1 MTITQLKYTLA
12 VAEYGNFT
20 TASEKCFVTQPTLS
34 MQVQKLEEE
43 LGVTIFNRSTKP
55 LQVTEV
61 GEKVLNQARKI
72 IEESTRMNDVISEEK
87 GVIGGTLK
95 VGIIPTVTSTLLP
108 LFLNIFTKKHKNVD
122 LKIEEFNTETI
133 VQKLEDNS
141 IDCAIAATPL
151 NNEKVIERP
160 LYYEPFVAYVPKHH
174 SLSGNKYLEIDD
186 LTNGDLLIL
195 QDGHCFRN
203 QVLNLCSLEDLNK
216 QYELKSGSFETLIN
230 LSNNGPW
237 MTIIPYLHSNNLSP
251 KNIENVIPFQ
261 DPAPAREIS
270 MIYSKSQLKLPV
282 INALMSNISSVIRG
296 QIKYNDI
303 KIMLS
308 LIHI

>member
-12 VAEYGNFT
+12 VAEHGNFT

-72 IEESTRMNDVISEEK
+72 IEESSRMNDVISEEK
-87 GVIGGTLK
+87 GIIGGTLK

-151 NNEKVIERP
+151 SNDKVIERP

-203 QVLNLCSLEDLNK
+203 QVLNLCSVEDLNK

-251 KNIENVIPFQ
+251 KNIENIIPFQ

-303 KIMLS
+303 KIMS
-308 LIHI
+308 PVSV

>member
-12 VAEYGNFT
+12 VAEHGNFT
-20 TASEKCFVTQPTLS
+20 TASDKCFVTQPTLS

-43 LGVTIFNRSTKP
+43 LGVIIFNRSTKP
-55 LQVTEV
+55 LQVTDI
-61 GEKVLNQARKI
+61 GKKVLFQAKKI
-72 IEESTRMNDVISEEK
+72 VEESSRMNDVVSEEK
-87 GVIGGTLK
+87 GIIGGTLK
-95 VGIIPTVTSTLLP
+95 VGIIPTVSSTLLP
-108 LFLNIFTKKHKNVD
+108 LFLNIFLKKHKNVE

-133 VQKLEDNS
+133 NQKLEDNT

-151 NNEKVIERP
+151 NNNRIIERP
-160 LYYEPFVAYVPKHH
+160 LYYEPFVAYVPEHH
-174 SLSGNKYLEIDD
+174 FLAGNNTLGVDD
-186 LTNGDLLIL
+186 LSNSDILIL
-195 QDGHCFRN
+195 KDGHCFRN
-203 QVLNLCSLEDLNK
+203 QVLNLCSFEDLNK

-251 KNIENVIPFQ
+251 KNLENIIPFEE
-261 DPAPAREIS
+261 PSPAREIS

-282 INALMSNISSVIRG
+282 INALTTTISSVVRG

-303 KIMLS
+303 KIMS
-308 LIHI
+308 PVN

>member
-12 VAEYGNFT
+12 VAEHGNFT

-43 LGVTIFNRSTKP
+43 LGITIFNRSTKP

-87 GVIGGTLK
+87 GIIGGTLK

-108 LFLNIFTKKHKNVD
+108 LFLNIFTKKNKNVD
-122 LKIEEFNTETI
+122 LKIEEFNTETL

-151 NNEKVIERP
+151 SNDKVLERP

-174 SLSGNKYLEIDD
+174 SLSGNKYLELDD

-251 KNIENVIPFQ
+251 KNIENIIPFQ

-303 KIMLS
+303 KIMS
-308 LIHI
+308 PVSV

>member
-43 LGVTIFNRSTKP
+43 LGVTIFIRSTKP
-55 LQVTEV
+55 LQVTDV
-61 GEKVLNQARKI
+61 GEKVLFQARKI
-72 IEESTRMNDVISEEK
+72 VEESSRMNDVISEEK
-87 GVIGGTLK
+87 GIIGGTLK
-95 VGIIPTVTSTLLP
+95 VGIIPTVSSTLLP
-108 LFLNIFTKKHKNVD
+108 LFLNIFIKKHKNVE
-122 LKIEEFNTETI
+122 LKIEEYNTDTLSK
-133 VQKLEDNS
+133 KLEDNT

-151 NNEKVIERP
+151 NNSKIIERP
-160 LYYEPFVAYVPKHH
+160 IYYEPFVAYVPEHH
-174 SLSGNKYLEIDD
+174 FLSGNKSLGLDD
-186 LTNGDLLIL
+186 LSNSDLLIL
-195 QDGHCFRN
+195 EDGHCFRN
-203 QVLNLCSLEDLNK
+203 QVLNLCSIDDVNK

-237 MTIIPYLHSNNLSP
+237 MTIIPYLHSNNLSSN
-251 KNIENVIPFQ
+251 NIQNIIPFE

-282 INALMSNISSVIRG
+282 INALMDTISSVIRG

-303 KIMLS
+303 KIMS
-308 LIHI
+308 PASV

>member
-55 LQVTEV
+55 LQVTEI
-61 GEKVLNQARKI
+61 GNKVLIQARKI
-72 IEESTRMNDVISEEK
+72 VEESSRMNDVISEEK
-87 GVIGGTLK
+87 GIIGGTLN
-95 VGIIPTVTSTLLP
+95 VGIIPTVSSTLLP
-108 LFLNIFTKKHKNVD
+108 LFLNIFIKKHKNVE
-122 LKIEEFNTETI
+122 LRIEEYNTDTI
-133 VQKLEDNS
+133 MKKLEDNT

-151 NNEKVIERP
+151 SNQKIIERP
-160 LYYEPFVAYVPKHH
+160 LYYEPFVAYVPEHH
-174 SLSGNKYLEIDD
+174 FLSGNKSLALSD
-186 LTNGDLLIL
+186 LSNSDLLIL
-195 QDGHCFRN
+195 QDGHCFRD
-203 QVLNLCSLEDLNK
+203 QVLNLCTLEDLNK
-216 QYELKSGSFETLIN
+216 QYELKSGNFETLIN

-251 KNIENVIPFQ
+251 KNIQNIIPFE

-270 MIYSKSQLKLPV
+270 MVYSKSQLNLPV

-303 KIMLS
+303 KIVS
-308 LIHI
+308 PASV

>member
-12 VAEYGNFT
+12 VAEHGNFT
-20 TASEKCFVTQPTLS
+20 TASDKCFVTQPTLS

-43 LGVTIFNRSTKP
+43 LSVVIFNRSTKP
-55 LQVTEV
+55 LQVTDI
-61 GEKVLNQARKI
+61 GKKVLFQAKKI
-72 IEESTRMNDVISEEK
+72 VEESSRMNDVVSEEK
-87 GVIGGTLK
+87 GIIGGTLK
-95 VGIIPTVTSTLLP
+95 VGIIPTVSSTLLP
-108 LFLNIFTKKHKNVD
+108 LFLNIFLKKHKNVE

-133 VQKLEDNS
+133 SQKLEDNT

-151 NNEKVIERP
+151 NNNTIIERP
-160 LYYEPFVAYVPKHH
+160 LYYEPFIAYVPEHH
-174 SLSGNKYLEIDD
+174 FLAGNKTLGVDD
-186 LTNGDLLIL
+186 LSNGDILIL
-195 QDGHCFRN
+195 KDGHCFRN
-203 QVLNLCSLEDLNK
+203 QVLNLCSFEDLNK

-251 KNIENVIPFQ
+251 KNLENIIPFEE
-261 DPAPAREIS
+261 PSPAREIS

-282 INALMSNISSVIRG
+282 INALTTTISSVVRG

-303 KIMLS
+303 KIMS
-308 LIHI
+308 PVN

>member
-12 VAEYGNFT
+12 VAEHGNFT
-20 TASEKCFVTQPTLS
+20 TASDKCFVTQPTLS

-43 LGVTIFNRSTKP
+43 LGVVIFNRSTKP

-61 GEKVLNQARKI
+61 GQKVLFQAKKI
-72 IEESTRMNDVISEEK
+72 VEESSRMNDVVSEEK
-87 GVIGGTLK
+87 GIIGGTLK
-95 VGIIPTVTSTLLP
+95 VGIIPTVSSTLLP
-108 LFLNIFTKKHKNVD
+108 LFLNIFTKKHKNVE

-133 VQKLEDNS
+133 NQKLEDNT

-151 NNEKVIERP
+151 NNNRIIERP
-160 LYYEPFVAYVPKHH
+160 LYYEPFVAYVPEHH
-174 SLSGNKYLEIDD
+174 FLAGNKILEVDD
-186 LTNGDLLIL
+186 LSNGDILIL
-195 QDGHCFRN
+195 KDGHCFRN
-203 QVLNLCSLEDLNK
+203 QVLNLCSFEDLNK

-251 KNIENVIPFQ
+251 KNLENIIPFEE
-261 DPAPAREIS
+261 PSPAREIS

-282 INALMSNISSVIRG
+282 INALTTTISSVIRG

-303 KIMLS
+303 KIMS
-308 LIHI
+308 PVN

>member
-12 VAEYGNFT
+12 VAEHGNFT
-20 TASEKCFVTQPTLS
+20 TASDKCFVTQPTLS

-43 LGVTIFNRSTKP
+43 LGVVIFNRSTKP
-55 LQVTEV
+55 LQVTEI
-61 GEKVLNQARKI
+61 GQKVLFQAKKI
-72 IEESTRMNDVISEEK
+72 VEESSRMNDVVSEEK
-87 GVIGGTLK
+87 GIIGGTLK
-95 VGIIPTVTSTLLP
+95 VGIIPTVSSTLLP
-108 LFLNIFTKKHKNVD
+108 LFLNIFTKKHKNVE

-133 VQKLEDNS
+133 NQKLEDNT

-151 NNEKVIERP
+151 NNNRIIERP
-160 LYYEPFVAYVPKHH
+160 LYYEPFVAYVPNHH
-174 SLSGNKYLEIDD
+174 FLAGNKVLEVDD
-186 LTNGDLLIL
+186 LSNGDILIL
-195 QDGHCFRN
+195 QDGHCFRD
-203 QVLNLCSLEDLNK
+203 QVLNLCSFEDLNK

-251 KNIENVIPFQ
+251 KNLENIIPFQ

-282 INALMSNISSVIRG
+282 INALMTTISSVIRG
-296 QIKYNDI
+296 QIKYNDL
-303 KIMLS
+303 KIMS
-308 LIHI
+308 PVN

>member
-1 MTITQLKYTLA
+1 MTITQLKYTLS

-20 TASEKCFVTQPTLS
+20 TASERCFVTLPTLS

-61 GEKVLNQARKI
+61 GEKVLRQARKI
-72 IEESTRMNDVISEEK
+72 VDESTRMNDVISEEK
-87 GVIGGTLK
+87 GIIGGTLK
-95 VGIIPTVTSTLLP
+95 VGIIPTVSSTLLP
-108 LFLNIFTKKHKNVD
+108 LFLNIFTKKHKNVE

-133 VQKLEDNS
+133 VKKLEDNS

-151 NNEKVIERP
+151 TNDRIIERP

-174 SLSGNKYLEIDD
+174 GLSGNKYLDVDD

-203 QVLNLCSLEDLNK
+203 QVLNLCTLEDINK

-237 MTIIPYLHSNNLSP
+237 MTIIPYLHSNNLSAN
-251 KNIENVIPFQ
+251 NIENIIPFH

-282 INALMSNISSVIRG
+282 INALVSNISSVIRG

-303 KIMLS
+303 KIMS
-308 LIHI
+308 PVSA

>member
-12 VAEYGNFT
+12 VAEHGNFT

-87 GVIGGTLK
+87 GIIGGTLK

-151 NNEKVIERP
+151 TNEKVIERP

-251 KNIENVIPFQ
+251 KNIENIIPFQ

-303 KIMLS
+303 KIMS
-308 LIHI
+308 PVSV

>member
-12 VAEYGNFT
+12 VAEHGNFT
-20 TASEKCFVTQPTLS
+20 TASDKCFVTQPTLS

-55 LQVTEV
+55 LQVTEI
-61 GEKVLNQARKI
+61 GDKILSQARKI

-87 GVIGGTLK
+87 GIIGGTLK
-95 VGIIPTVTSTLLP
+95 VGIIPTVSSTLLP
-108 LFLNIFTKKHKNVD
+108 LFLNVFTKKYKNVD

-133 VQKLEDNS
+133 TQKLEDNS

-151 NNEKVIERP
+151 NSLKIIERP
-160 LYYEPFVAYVPKHH
+160 LYYEPFVAYVPRHH
-174 SLSGNKYLEIDD
+174 SLSNHDLLDVDD
-186 LTNGDLLIL
+186 LSNGDLLIL
-195 QDGHCFRN
+195 KDGHCFRN
-203 QVLNLCSLEDLNK
+203 QILNICTLEDLNK

-230 LSNNGPW
+230 LSNSGPW
-237 MTIIPYLHSNNLSP
+237 MTIIPSLHSNNLSD
-251 KNIENVIPFQ
+251 KNLENIIPFR

-282 INALMSNISSVIRG
+282 INALVTTISSVIRG

-303 KIMLS
+303 KIMS
-308 LIHI
+308 PVS

>member
-1 MTITQLKYTLA
+1 MTITQLKYTLS

-20 TASEKCFVTQPTLS
+20 TASEKCYVTQPTLS

-61 GEKVLNQARKI
+61 GQKVLNQAKKI

-87 GVIGGTLK
+87 GIIGGTLK
-95 VGIIPTVTSTLLP
+95 VGIIPTVSSTLLP
-108 LFLNIFTKKHKNVD
+108 LFLNIFTKKHKNVE

-133 VQKLEDNS
+133 VKKLEDNS

-151 NNEKVIERP
+151 TNSSIIERP

-174 SLSGNKYLEIDD
+174 GLSGNKYLDVDD

-203 QVLNLCSLEDLNK
+203 QVLNLCTLEDVNK

-237 MTIIPYLHSNNLSP
+237 MTIIPYLHSNNLSAS
-251 KNIENVIPFQ
+251 NIENIIPFH

-282 INALMSNISSVIRG
+282 INALVSNISSVIRG

-303 KIMLS
+303 KIMS
-308 LIHI
+308 PMSA

>member
-20 TASEKCFVTQPTLS
+20 IASEKCFVTQPTLS

-61 GEKVLNQARKI
+61 GEKVLIQARKI
-72 IEESTRMNDVISEEK
+72 VEESSRMNDVISEEK
-87 GVIGGTLK
+87 GIIGGTLK
-95 VGIIPTVTSTLLP
+95 VGIIPTVSSTLLP
-108 LFLNIFTKKHKNVD
+108 LFLNIFIKKHKNVE
-122 LKIEEFNTETI
+122 LKIEEYNTD
-133 VQKLEDNS
+133 VLSKKLEDNT

-151 NNEKVIERP
+151 NNSKIIERP
-160 LYYEPFVAYVPKHH
+160 LFYEPFVAYVPEHH
-174 SLSGNKYLEIDD
+174 FLSGNKSLDLDD
-186 LTNGDLLIL
+186 LSNSDLLIL
-195 QDGHCFRN
+195 QDGHCFRD
-203 QVLNLCSLEDLNK
+203 QVLNLCSLDDLNK
-216 QYELKSGSFETLIN
+216 QYELRSGSFETLIN

-237 MTIIPYLHSNNLSP
+237 MTIIPYLHSNNLSS
-251 KNIENVIPFQ
+251 KNIQNIIPFE

-282 INALMSNISSVIRG
+282 INALMDTISSVIRG

-303 KIMLS
+303 KIMS
-308 LIHI
+308 PASV

>member
-61 GEKVLNQARKI
+61 GEKVLIQAKKI
-72 IEESTRMNDVISEEK
+72 VEESSRMNDVISEEK
-87 GVIGGTLK
+87 GIIGGTLK

-108 LFLNIFTKKHKNVD
+108 LFLNIFIKKHKNVE
-122 LKIEEFNTETI
+122 LKIEEYNTDI
-133 VQKLEDNS
+133 ISKKLEDNT

-151 NNEKVIERP
+151 NNSKIIERP
-160 LYYEPFVAYVPKHH
+160 LYYEPFVAYVPEHH
-174 SLSGNKYLEIDD
+174 FLSGNKSLEIDD
-186 LTNGDLLIL
+186 LSNSDLLIL
-195 QDGHCFRN
+195 EDGHCFRD
-203 QVLNLCSLEDLNK
+203 QVLNLCSLDDLNK

-237 MTIIPYLHSNNLSP
+237 MTIIPYLHSNNLSS
-251 KNIENVIPFQ
+251 KNIENIIPFEN
-261 DPAPAREIS
+261 PAPAREIS

-282 INALMSNISSVIRG
+282 INALMDTIASVIRG

-303 KIMLS
+303 KIIS
-308 LIHI
+308 PASV

>member
-12 VAEYGNFT
+12 VAEHGNFT

-303 KIMLS
+303 KIMS
-308 LIHI
+308 PVSA

>member
-12 VAEYGNFT
+12 VAEHGNFT

-87 GVIGGTLK
+87 GIIGGTLK

-151 NNEKVIERP
+151 SNDKVIERP

-251 KNIENVIPFQ
+251 KNIENIIPFQ

-303 KIMLS
+303 KIMS
-308 LIHI
+308 PVSV

>member
-12 VAEYGNFT
+12 VAEHGNFT

-55 LQVTEV
+55 LKVTDI
-61 GEKVLNQARKI
+61 GQKILFQAKKI

-87 GVIGGTLK
+87 GIIGGTLK

-108 LFLNIFTKKHKNVD
+108 LFLNIFTKKHKNVE
-122 LKIEEFNTETI
+122 LIVEEFNTETI
-133 VQKLEDNS
+133 LKKLEDNS

-151 NNEKVIERP
+151 KSERVIERP
-160 LYYEPFVAYVPKHH
+160 LYYEPFVAYVPDHH
-174 SLSGNKYLEIDD
+174 ALSNNKYLDIED
-186 LTNGDLLIL
+186 LSNSGLLIL
-195 QDGHCFRN
+195 KDGHCFRN
-203 QVLNLCSLEDLNK
+203 QVLNLCSLDDINK
-216 QYELKSGSFETLIN
+216 QYELRSGSFETLIN
-230 LSNNGPW
+230 LSNSGPW
-237 MTIIPYLHSNNLSP
+237 MTIIPYLHSNNLSNQ
-251 KNIENVIPFQ
+251 NIENIIPFQ

-282 INALMSNISSVIRG
+282 INALMTTISSVIRG

-303 KIMLS
+303 KIMS
-308 LIHI
+308 PVS

>member
-12 VAEYGNFT
+12 VAEHGNFT
-20 TASEKCFVTQPTLS
+20 TASDKCFVTQPTLS

-43 LGVTIFNRSTKP
+43 LGVVIFNRSTKP
-55 LQVTEV
+55 LQVTEI
-61 GEKVLNQARKI
+61 GQKVLFQAKKI
-72 IEESTRMNDVISEEK
+72 VEESSRMNDVVSEEK
-87 GVIGGTLK
+87 GIIGGTLK
-95 VGIIPTVTSTLLP
+95 VGIIPTVSSTLLP
-108 LFLNIFTKKHKNVD
+108 LFLNIFTKKHKNVE

-133 VQKLEDNS
+133 IQKLEDNT

-151 NNEKVIERP
+151 NNNRIIERP
-160 LYYEPFVAYVPKHH
+160 LYYEPFVAYVPNHH
-174 SLSGNKYLEIDD
+174 FLAGNKVLEVDD
-186 LTNGDLLIL
+186 LSNGDILIL
-195 QDGHCFRN
+195 QDGHCFRD
-203 QVLNLCSLEDLNK
+203 QVLNLCSFEDLNK

-251 KNIENVIPFQ
+251 KNLENIIPFQ
-261 DPAPAREIS
+261 DPSPAREIS

-282 INALMSNISSVIRG
+282 INALMTTISSVIRG

-303 KIMLS
+303 KIMS
-308 LIHI
+308 PVN

>member
-55 LQVTEV
+55 LQVTNV
-61 GEKVLNQARKI
+61 GEKVLFQARKI
-72 IEESTRMNDVISEEK
+72 VEESSRMNDVISEEK
-87 GVIGGTLK
+87 GIIGGTLK
-95 VGIIPTVTSTLLP
+95 VGIIPTVSSTLLP
-108 LFLNIFTKKHKNVD
+108 LFLNIFIKKHKNVE
-122 LKIEEFNTETI
+122 LKIEEYNTDI
-133 VQKLEDNS
+133 LSKKLEDNT

-151 NNEKVIERP
+151 NNSKIIERP
-160 LYYEPFVAYVPKHH
+160 IYYEPFVAYVPEHH
-174 SLSGNKYLEIDD
+174 FLSGNKSLGLDD
-186 LTNGDLLIL
+186 LSNSDLLIL

-203 QVLNLCSLEDLNK
+203 QVLNLCSIDDINK

-237 MTIIPYLHSNNLSP
+237 MTIIPYLHSNNLSSN
-251 KNIENVIPFQ
+251 NIQNIIPFE

-282 INALMSNISSVIRG
+282 INALMDTISSVIRG

-303 KIMLS
+303 KIMS
-308 LIHI
+308 PASV

>member
-1 MTITQLKYTLA
+1 MTITQLKYTLS
-12 VAEYGNFT
+12 VAEHGNFT

-55 LQVTEV
+55 LKVTEV
-61 GEKVLNQARKI
+61 GEKVLNQARKS
-72 IEESTRMNDVISEEK
+72 IEESSRMDDIISEEK

-108 LFLNIFTKKHKNVD
+108 LFLNIFTKKHKNVK
-122 LKIEEFNTETI
+122 LKIEEFNTETLI
-133 VQKLEDNS
+133 DKLDDGS
-141 IDCAIAATPL
+141 VDCAIAATPL
-151 NNEKVIERP
+151 NNNKILERP
-160 LYYEPFVAYVPKHH
+160 LFYEPFVAYVPSHH
-174 SLSGNKYLEIDD
+174 SLSGNKYLEVDD
-186 LTNGDLLIL
+186 LSNGNLLIL

-203 QVLNLCSLEDLNK
+203 QVLNLCTLEDLNK
-216 QYELKSGSFETLIN
+216 EYELRSGSFETLIN

-251 KNIENVIPFQ
+251 KDLQNIIPFQ

-282 INALMSNISSVIRG
+282 INALMSTISSVIRG

-303 KIMLS
+303 KIMS
-308 LIHI
+308 PVSV

>member
-55 LQVTEV
+55 LQVTDV
-61 GEKVLNQARKI
+61 GEKVLFQARKI
-72 IEESTRMNDVISEEK
+72 VEESSRMNDVISEEK
-87 GVIGGTLK
+87 GIIGGTLK
-95 VGIIPTVTSTLLP
+95 VGIIPTVSSTLLP
-108 LFLNIFTKKHKNVD
+108 LFLNIFIKKHKNVE
-122 LKIEEFNTETI
+122 LKIEEYNTDTLSK
-133 VQKLEDNS
+133 KLEDNT

-151 NNEKVIERP
+151 NNSKIIERP
-160 LYYEPFVAYVPKHH
+160 IYYEPFVAYVPEHH
-174 SLSGNKYLEIDD
+174 FLSGNKSLELDD
-186 LTNGDLLIL
+186 LSNSDLLIL

-203 QVLNLCSLEDLNK
+203 QVLNLCSIDDLNK

-237 MTIIPYLHSNNLSP
+237 MTIIPYLHSNNLSSN
-251 KNIENVIPFQ
+251 NIQNIIPFV
-261 DPAPAREIS
+261 DPTPAREIS

-282 INALMSNISSVIRG
+282 INALMDTISSVIRG

-303 KIMLS
+303 KIMS
-308 LIHI
+308 PASV

>member
-12 VAEYGNFT
+12 VAEHGNFT
-20 TASEKCFVTQPTLS
+20 TASDKCFVTQPTLS

-43 LGVTIFNRSTKP
+43 LGVVIFNRSTKP
-55 LQVTEV
+55 LQVTEI
-61 GEKVLNQARKI
+61 GKKVLFQAKKI
-72 IEESTRMNDVISEEK
+72 VEESSRMNDVVSEEK

-95 VGIIPTVTSTLLP
+95 VGIIPTVSSTLLP
-108 LFLNIFTKKHKNVD
+108 LFLNIFTKKHKNVE

-133 VQKLEDNS
+133 NQKLEDNT

-151 NNEKVIERP
+151 NNNRIIERP
-160 LYYEPFVAYVPKHH
+160 LYYEPFVAYVPEHH
-174 SLSGNKYLEIDD
+174 FLAGNKVLEVDD
-186 LTNGDLLIL
+186 LSNGDILIL
-195 QDGHCFRN
+195 KDGHCFRN
-203 QVLNLCSLEDLNK
+203 QVLNLCSFEDLNK

-237 MTIIPYLHSNNLSP
+237 MTIIPYLHSNNLST
-251 KNIENVIPFQ
+251 KNLENIIPFE
-261 DPAPAREIS
+261 DPSPAREIS

-282 INALMSNISSVIRG
+282 INALMTTISSVIRG

-303 KIMLS
+303 KIMS
-308 LIHI
+308 PVS

>member
-1 MTITQLKYTLA
+1 MTITQLKYTLS

-61 GEKVLNQARKI
+61 GEKVLRQARKI
-72 IEESTRMNDVISEEK
+72 VEESTRMNDVISEEK
-87 GVIGGTLK
+87 GIIGGTLK
-95 VGIIPTVTSTLLP
+95 VGIIPTVSSTLLP
-108 LFLNIFTKKHKNVD
+108 LFLNIFTKKHKNVE

-133 VQKLEDNS
+133 VKKLEDNS

-151 NNEKVIERP
+151 TNDRIIERP

-174 SLSGNKYLEIDD
+174 GLSGNKYLDVDD

-203 QVLNLCSLEDLNK
+203 QVLNLCTLEDINK

-237 MTIIPYLHSNNLSP
+237 MTIIPYLHSNNLSAN
-251 KNIENVIPFQ
+251 NIENIIPFH

-282 INALMSNISSVIRG
+282 INALVSNISSVIRG

-303 KIMLS
+303 KIMS
-308 LIHI
+308 PVSA

>member
-87 GVIGGTLK
+87 GIIGGTLK

-122 LKIEEFNTETI
+122 LKIEELNTETI
-133 VQKLEDNS
+133 VKRLEDNS

-151 NNEKVIERP
+151 VNDKIIERP

-174 SLSGNKYLEIDD
+174 GLSGNKYLDIDD

-203 QVLNLCSLEDLNK
+203 QVLNLCTLEDLNK

-251 KNIENVIPFQ
+251 KNIENIIPFQ

-303 KIMLS
+303 KIMS
-308 LIHI
+308 PVSV

>member
-12 VAEYGNFT
+12 VAEHGNFT
-20 TASEKCFVTQPTLS
+20 TASDKCFVTQPTLS

-43 LGVTIFNRSTKP
+43 LDVVIFNRSTKP
-55 LQVTEV
+55 LQVTEI
-61 GEKVLNQARKI
+61 GQKVLFQAKKI
-72 IEESTRMNDVISEEK
+72 VEESSRMNDVVSEEK
-87 GVIGGTLK
+87 GIIGGTLK
-95 VGIIPTVTSTLLP
+95 VGIIPTVSSTLLP
-108 LFLNIFTKKHKNVD
+108 LFLNIFTKKHKNVE

-133 VQKLEDNS
+133 NQKLEDNT

-151 NNEKVIERP
+151 NNNRIIERP
-160 LYYEPFVAYVPKHH
+160 LYYEPFVAYVPNHH
-174 SLSGNKYLEIDD
+174 FLAGNKVLEVDD
-186 LTNGDLLIL
+186 LSNGDILIL
-195 QDGHCFRN
+195 QDGHCFRD
-203 QVLNLCSLEDLNK
+203 QVLNLCSFEDLNK

-251 KNIENVIPFQ
+251 KNLENIIPFQ
-261 DPAPAREIS
+261 DPSPAREIS

-282 INALMSNISSVIRG
+282 INALMTTISSVIRG

-303 KIMLS
+303 KIMS
-308 LIHI
+308 PVN

>member
-12 VAEYGNFT
+12 VAEHGNFT
-20 TASEKCFVTQPTLS
+20 TASDKCFVTQPTLS

-43 LGVTIFNRSTKP
+43 LGVIIFNRSTKP
-55 LQVTEV
+55 LQVTDI
-61 GEKVLNQARKI
+61 GKKVLFQAKKI
-72 IEESTRMNDVISEEK
+72 VEESSRMNDVVSEEK
-87 GVIGGTLK
+87 GIIGGTLK
-95 VGIIPTVTSTLLP
+95 VGIIPTVSSTLLP
-108 LFLNIFTKKHKNVD
+108 LFLNIFTKKHKNVE

-133 VQKLEDNS
+133 NQKLEDNT

-151 NNEKVIERP
+151 NNNRIIERP
-160 LYYEPFVAYVPKHH
+160 LYYEPFVAYVPNHH
-174 SLSGNKYLEIDD
+174 FLAGNKVLEVDD
-186 LTNGDLLIL
+186 LSNGDILIL
-195 QDGHCFRN
+195 QDGHCFRD
-203 QVLNLCSLEDLNK
+203 QVLNLCSFEDLNK

-251 KNIENVIPFQ
+251 KNLENIIPFQ
-261 DPAPAREIS
+261 DPSPAREIS

-282 INALMSNISSVIRG
+282 INALMTTISSVIRG

-303 KIMLS
+303 KIMS
-308 LIHI
+308 PVN

>member
-12 VAEYGNFT
+12 VAEHGNFT
-20 TASEKCFVTQPTLS
+20 TASDKCFVTQPTLS

-43 LGVTIFNRSTKP
+43 LGVVIFNRSTKP
-55 LQVTEV
+55 LQVTEI
-61 GEKVLNQARKI
+61 GQKVLFQAKKI
-72 IEESTRMNDVISEEK
+72 VEESSRMNDVVSEEK
-87 GVIGGTLK
+87 GIIGGTLK
-95 VGIIPTVTSTLLP
+95 VGIIPTVSSTLLP
-108 LFLNIFTKKHKNVD
+108 LFLNIFTKKHKNVE

-133 VQKLEDNS
+133 NQKLEDNT

-151 NNEKVIERP
+151 NNNRIIERP
-160 LYYEPFVAYVPKHH
+160 LYYEPFVAYVPNHH
-174 SLSGNKYLEIDD
+174 FLAGNKVLEVDD
-186 LTNGDLLIL
+186 LSNGDILIL
-195 QDGHCFRN
+195 QDGHCFRD
-203 QVLNLCSLEDLNK
+203 QVLNLCSFEDLNK

-251 KNIENVIPFQ
+251 KNLENIIPFEE
-261 DPAPAREIS
+261 PSPAREIS

-282 INALMSNISSVIRG
+282 INALTTTISSVVRG

-303 KIMLS
+303 KIMS
-308 LIHI
+308 PVN

>member
-55 LQVTEV
+55 LQVTDV
-61 GEKVLNQARKI
+61 GEKVLIQAKKI
-72 IEESTRMNDVISEEK
+72 VEESSRMNDVISEQK
-87 GVIGGTLK
+87 GIIGGTLK
-95 VGIIPTVTSTLLP
+95 VGIIPTVSSTLLP
-108 LFLNIFTKKHKNVD
+108 LFLNIFIKKHKNVD
-122 LKIEEFNTETI
+122 LKIEEYNTDTI
-133 VQKLEDNS
+133 SKKLEDS
-141 IDCAIAATPL
+141 TIDCAIAATPL
-151 NNEKVIERP
+151 NNSKIIERP
-160 LYYEPFVAYVPKHH
+160 IYYEPFVAYVPEHH
-174 SLSGNKYLEIDD
+174 FLSGNKSLGLDD
-186 LTNGDLLIL
+186 LSNSDLLIL
-195 QDGHCFRN
+195 EDGHCFRN
-203 QVLNLCSLEDLNK
+203 QVLNLCSLDDLNK

-237 MTIIPYLHSNNLSP
+237 MTIIPYLHSNNLSSN
-251 KNIENVIPFQ
+251 NIQNIIPFE

-282 INALMSNISSVIRG
+282 INALMDTISSVIRG

-303 KIMLS
+303 KIMSPAS
-308 LIHI
+308 L

>member
-20 TASEKCFVTQPTLS
+20 IASEKCFVTQPTLS

-61 GEKVLNQARKI
+61 GQKVLIQARKI
-72 IEESTRMNDVISEEK
+72 IEESSRMNDVISEEK
-87 GVIGGTLK
+87 GIIGGTLK
-95 VGIIPTVTSTLLP
+95 VGIIPTVSSTLLP
-108 LFLNIFTKKHKNVD
+108 LFLSIFIKKHKNVE
-122 LKIEEFNTETI
+122 LKIEEYNTD
-133 VQKLEDNS
+133 VLSKKLEDNT

-151 NNEKVIERP
+151 NNSKIIERP
-160 LYYEPFVAYVPKHH
+160 LFYEPFVAYVPEHH
-174 SLSGNKYLEIDD
+174 FLSGNKSLDLDD
-186 LTNGDLLIL
+186 LSNSDLLIL
-195 QDGHCFRN
+195 QDGHCFRD
-203 QVLNLCSLEDLNK
+203 QVLNLCSLDDLNK
-216 QYELKSGSFETLIN
+216 QYELRSGSFETLIN

-237 MTIIPYLHSNNLSP
+237 MTIIPYLHSNNLSS
-251 KNIENVIPFQ
+251 KNIQNIIPFE

-282 INALMSNISSVIRG
+282 INALMDTISSVIRG

-303 KIMLS
+303 KIMS
-308 LIHI
+308 PASV

>member
-12 VAEYGNFT
+12 VAEHGNFT

-43 LGVTIFNRSTKP
+43 LGITIFNRSTKP

-87 GVIGGTLK
+87 GIIGGTLK

-122 LKIEEFNTETI
+122 LKIEEFNTETL

-151 NNEKVIERP
+151 SNDKVLERP

-251 KNIENVIPFQ
+251 KNIENIIPFQ

-303 KIMLS
+303 KIMS
-308 LIHI
+308 PVSV